1 MLYPCK
7 DYYMGVTHAPHDWD
21 VYDATTVE
29 CPGKFDDG
37 GTSTVAASV
46 VTSPDSGSGS
56 MALTREEHVELERA
70 TGRVL
75 AVA

>member
-1 MLYPCK
+1 MLHPCI
-7 DYYMGVTHAPHDWD
+7 DYRMGVIHAPHDW
-21 VYDATTVE
+21 TLGETLVE
-29 CPGKFDDG
+29 CPGKFDEG
-37 GTSTVAASV
+37 GSAACSANV
-46 VTSPDSGSGS
+46 VTSPSPNSGS